1 MPWSVMIPDIA
12 GKYPRGR
19 LCIFLMVQVEG
30 DSSLLPAAET
40 LRIGALE
47 WIVPEIMQKREFSQD
62 PLSAFIPFKLT
73 SYCLWLI
80 K

>member
-1 MPWSVMIPDIA
+1 MPWSVMIQDIA

-40 LRIGALE
+40 LQIGVLE
-47 WIVPEIMQKREFSQD
+47 
-62 PLSAFIPFKLT
+62 
-73 SYCLWLI
+73 
-80 K
+80 